1 MTQKSIAVVGSG
13 ISGLS
18 AAWLLAK
25 SHRVTLFEADHRLGG
40 HSHTEFLGPARTPVD
55 VGFIVFNGTTY
66 PNLVQLL
73 RTLDVATHDTEMGF
87 SVSMDDGVEYSGA
100 SAGHLVGSLRAAL
113 SPSHWRMIAD
123 ILRFYR
129 TAAAQAEHIDDAMSL
144 GEFLARHSF
153 SQSFITRHLVPMA
166 SAIWSSHPGQMLD
179 YPAKAFVRFFE
190 NHQLLRLGS
199 RDKWRS
205 ITGGSRRYVMA
216 AVEASLKRLQ
226 TYSSDLYQMHR
237 PDPDTPIEETLGA
250 LDDLVTQGKV
260 RYIGNSNFTGWQV
273 ADADWIAR
281 TEHMNRFVSAQNNY
295 SLLERKVEF
304 EVIPAC
310 ERFGLG
316 MLPFFPLASG
326 LLTGKYHRGEAPA
339 EGTRLA
345 AWGPRGAAALTDK
358 NFDKLEK
365 LSAWADGHGKSLLE
379 LAFAWLLGH
388 GVVSSVIAGAT
399 RPEQVKANAE
409 AGSWVLTP
417 AEVEEVG
424 ALAA

>member
-1 MTQKSIAVVGSG
+1 MEFRRLGTSGLKVSAVGLGCNNFGMRLDQAGTNAVVGACLDHG
-13 ISGLS
+13 
-18 AAWLLAK
+18 
-25 SHRVTLFEADHRLGG
+25 VTFFDTAD
-40 HSHTEFLGPARTPVD
+40 V
-55 VGFIVFNGTTY
+55 Y
-66 PNLVQLL
+66 
-73 RTLDVATHDTEMGF
+73 
-87 SVSMDDGVEYSGA
+87 GA
-100 SAGHLVGSLRAAL
+100 SKSET
-113 SPSHWRMIAD
+113 M
-123 ILRFYR
+123 
-129 TAAAQAEHIDDAMSL
+129 L
-144 GEFLARHSF
+144 GEALKGKRHEVVLATKFAS
-153 SQSFITRHLVPMA
+153 PMG
-166 SAIWSSHPGQMLD
+166 PGPDQ
-179 YPAKAFVRFFE
+179 R
-190 NHQLLRLGS
+190 
-199 RDKWRS
+199 
-205 ITGGSRRYVMA
+205 GGSRRYVMA

-226 TYSSDLYQMHR
+226 TDYIDLYQMHR
-237 PDPDTPIEETLGA
+237 PDPDTPIEETLSA

-260 RYIGNSNFTGWQV
+260 RYVGNSNFTGWQV

-281 TEHMNRFVSAQNNY
+281 SEHMNRFVSAQNNY

-326 LLTGKYHRGEAPA
+326 LLTGKYQRGEAPP

-345 AWGPRGAAALTDK
+345 AWGPRGAAALNDR

-399 RPEQVKANAE
+399 RPEQVKANAD
-409 AGSWVLTP
+409 AAAWVLTP
-417 AEVEEVG
+417 AEVEEVS